1 MQALIARVLVMFSKD
16 TNDVKAKEVWAC
28 VTRTSVVGR
37 ILTRSE
43 ALEAM
48 EDLLKETEKHANV
61 DLGDSLYTSE
71 EI

>member
-16 TNDVKAKEVWAC
+16 TNDAKAKEVWAC

-37 ILTRSE
+37 ILTRGE
-43 ALEAM
+43 VLEAM
-48 EDLLKETEKHANV
+48 EDLLRETEKHAKI
-61 DLGDSLYTSE
+61 DLRDSLYTPE